1 MSTKG
6 QSEVME
12 AWQTARALSRSVFEV
27 TGGEGFGMNFKLL
40 SEMQKACV
48 AIMSNIADGY
58 QAQTKVSIWHCL
70 VRAEG
75 FAEELRGHLFSALD
89 GGCLTEEQF
98 RRLQEECEKCRVQI
112 SEYAEYLKSKSRPR
126 GQQRPSLRPR
136 NV

>member
-6 QSEVME
+6 QFEVRE

-27 TGGEGFGMNFKLL
+27 TGGEGFGMNFKLP

-58 QAQTKVSIWHCL
+58 QAQTKVSIGQCL

-75 FAEELRGHLFSALD
+75 FAEELRGHLFAALD

-98 RRLQEECEKCRVQI
+98 HRLQEECEKCRVQI
-112 SEYAEYLKSKSRPR
+112 SEYVEHLKNYRRPR
-126 GQQRPSLRPR
+126 SEIRPR
-136 NV
+136 LRL